1 MKYFLLHLRIVQY
14 LVDVNRSRSKKFLLN
29 NPNFI
34 NSKDV
39 IGEKAT
45 DPQILQ
51 YAKKHDLGIYTQDKR
66 FALDALIA
74 DLVVWYRNQ
83 DGGEK
88 HKLKIQHLKFTKKE
102 KSE

>member
-1 MKYFLLHLRIVQY
+1 MQY
-14 LVDVNRSRSKKFLLN
+14 LVDVNRSRSKKFLSN

-39 IGEKAT
+39 IDEKAS
-45 DPQILQ
+45 DSEVLQ
-51 YAKKHDLGIYTQDKR
+51 YAKKHGLGIYTQDKK

-74 DLVVWYRNQ
+74 DLVVWYREQ
-83 DGGEK
+83 DSSNK
-88 HKLKIQHLKFTKKE
+88 HKLRIQHLKFTKKE

>member
-1 MKYFLLHLRIVQY
+1 MQY

-29 NPNFI
+29 NQNFI

-39 IGEKAT
+39 IGEKAE
-45 DPQILQ
+45 DSEILQ
-51 YAKKHDLGIYTQDKR
+51 YAKKQSLGIYTQDKK

-74 DLVVWYRNQ
+74 DLVVWYRDQ
-83 DGGEK
+83 DSGNK
-88 HKLKIQHLKFTKKE
+88 HKLKVQHLKFTKKE